1 MQFVV
6 FISDEISTKVLNES
20 LKNTFTYLKVVNIND
35 KFDVFELENYFKQN
49 EVYFLDLCNSV
60 KSKEL
65 ICFLLS
71 VKYKTCFDLKYMYRS
86 YFHFKY
92 AGKFFE
98 LLNLK
103 SLKRIT
109 SHEIKIYNRS
119 HDHTIDLLGGFPIF
133 FDLLNEAS
141 TRKIAKSKEEF
152 DQIYLNLNDRNAEF
166 VLSHDHNAEEFLECI
181 FKDQKVFLIYD
192 NQSIK
197 DLTSINDSLMNDLD
211 ILSKN
216 IPNEVITFKLVKKN
230 DKYIFDEFHFGVSS
244 IFISVADTKQINQIL
259 NLDNL

>member
-6 FISDEISTKVLNES
+6 FISDKISTKVLHEN
-20 LKNTFTYLKVVNIND
+20 LKNTFTDLKVVNID
-35 KFDVFELENYFKQN
+35 DSIEVFELENFFKDN

-71 VKYKTCFDLKYMYRS
+71 QKSKTCFDLKYMYRS

-109 SHEIKIYNRS
+109 SYEIKIYNRS
-119 HDHTIDLLGGFPIF
+119 HDHTFDLLGGFPIF
-133 FDLLNEAS
+133 FDLLNEES
-141 TRKIAKSKEEF
+141 PRKIANSREEF
-152 DQIYLNLNDRNAEF
+152 DQIYLGLKDLNAEF
-166 VLSHDHNAEEFLECI
+166 VLSQHHESKEFLECI
-181 FKDQKVFLIYD
+181 FKDQKVHMIFD
-192 NQSIK
+192 NESVK
-197 DLTSINDSLMNDLD
+197 DLTTINDSLINNLN

-244 IFISVADTKQINQIL
+244 IFMSIADNKQINQIL
-259 NLDNL
+259 NLENL